1 MSMKNTRNQYFI
13 DEFKKGRSISEI
25 ASETGWSN
33 ETVRKVVSSLPG
45 YKNGKLE
52 TASDT
57 KENNSLLS
65 DLHNQINLNCKVTT
79 SVKEDKPKSQA
90 TENALNNTEELETT
104 EPLDVK
110 WVANNKMVN
119 VVINGKV
126 FTADNSHPNF
136 SKVIDACL
144 NKRFSEISQL
154 IETGRTI
161 EKWSLGYFKF
171 QDGKLYYYGEELNG
185 TLIQKIIDSIKNN
198 DKNVLKYVN
207 FLENALLNDKN
218 SYDEMWEFLKHNDIE
233 IDDEGSIVC
242 YKKVTTYGNGLKDS
256 RTKTIPNDLGTV
268 VQMPRHLVNDDK
280 NQTCSYGLHVGSIS
294 YVKDFSGDTI
304 IKVLVRPSDI
314 VSVPVDYNGQKMRCS
329 EYFVSE
335 ILDEDLNTLQK
346 TNTVTGVSI
355 CNRSGLVEFT
365 STL

>member
-1 MSMKNTRNQYFI
+1 MSIKNIRNQYFI

-25 ASETGWSN
+25 ASETDWSN

-52 TASDT
+52 SQSTD
-57 KENNSLLS
+57 KENTSLIS
-65 DLHNQINLNCKVTT
+65 DLHNQIRLNCKVTT
-79 SVKEDKPKSQA
+79 STKEEKQQSQT
-90 TENALNNTEELETT
+90 TENHLNYSEDQDTVEE
-104 EPLDVK
+104 LDVK

-144 NKRFSEISQL
+144 NEKFSEIPQL
-154 IETGRTI
+154 IETGKAV

-198 DKNVLKYVN
+198 DKNVMKYVN
-207 FLENALLNDKN
+207 FLEDALLNDKN

-294 YVKDFSGDTI
+294 YVKGFSGDTI

-335 ILDEDLNTLQK
+335 ILDENLNTLQK
-346 TNTVTGVSI
+346 TDVVTGISI
-355 CNRSGLVEFT
+355 CNRFGLVEFT